1 MPRKRKSI
9 NNIMITNARM
19 GKEVVM
25 TQEDKLE
32 LCLRQIDEAVSTLIP
47 HINGNAKA
55 EQAVRKIM
63 DASFQLS
70 FIMEVEDEY

>member
-1 MPRKRKSI
+1 M
-9 NNIMITNARM
+9 
-19 GKEVVM
+19 M

-47 HINGNAKA
+47 YIEGNAKA

-63 DASFQLS
+63 DTSFQLS
-70 FIMEVEDEY
+70 FILDEEEE